1 MPTVFSLPS
10 FLRRAPNAL
19 LKTFFAAFPAFND
32 LDWETVS
39 ERRVDAVLERYME
52 MPAADR
58 ERVLRI
64 FRRVEMLANS
74 EGSLVL
80 IEAARDCNAE
90 IALQLGAMG
99 SSRERALW
107 TCMNHPRVFESART
121 LSHIDRLPKR
131 SWEIRKVPAAPEF
144 QATDDMKVELGLRIA
159 AFFQAI
165 QGRGE
170 QCKVDHGSRNG
181 EVEYF
186 FAYPADYADELIG
199 YDDDG
204 QFERKNYHPA
214 FEIVFGYHPAD
225 GTLDIYAQGGCA
237 IRDHLA
243 RAFSSAVLG
252 IEQDPEPWPIPC
264 FDLELFKNRNLTFPT
279 NPADHISLV
288 RVKAMRLQYHTGH
301 GGKITAEI
309 DGRRREGSV
318 HDVITETFNEK
329 HARLADA
336 TVLSVVM
343 QAFIRPPAGRE
354 RSLVFRLTAP
364 SFCDLEDS
372 PEELKLR
379 RYLREW
385 KVEKDAVSLEDTA
398 VATNVG

>member
-19 LKTFFAAFPAFND
+19 LKTFFASYPTFTDF
-32 LDWETVS
+32 DWETVS
-39 ERRVDAVLERYME
+39 ERRVEPVLERYME

-64 FRRVEMLANS
+64 FRRVELLANS
-74 EGSLVL
+74 EGSQVL
-80 IEAARDCNAE
+80 IEAARDDKEE
-90 IALQLGAMG
+90 IALKLGAMG

-107 TCMNHPRVFESART
+107 TCMNHPKVFENART
-121 LSHIDRLPKR
+121 LSHIDMLPKR
-131 SWEIRKVPAAPEF
+131 SWETRKVQAVPAF
-144 QATDDMKVELGLRIA
+144 QAADEMKVELGLRIA

-170 QCKVDHGSRNG
+170 RCVVDHGSRDG
-181 EVEYF
+181 EMEYF

-204 QFERKNYHPA
+204 QFERKSYHPA
-214 FEIVFGYHPAD
+214 FEIVFGYYPAD
-225 GTLDIYAQGGCA
+225 GTLDIYAQGGGA
-237 IRDHLA
+237 IRDHLS
-243 RAFSSAVLG
+243 RVFCSAVLG
-252 IEQDPEPWPIPC
+252 IEQDPEPWPAPC
-264 FDLELFKNRNLTFPT
+264 FDLELFKNRSLTFPT
-279 NPADHISLV
+279 KPADQISQV
-288 RVKAMRLQYHTGH
+288 RVKAMRVQYHTGY
-301 GGKITAEI
+301 GGKITFEI
-309 DGRRREGSV
+309 DGRRKEGSV
-318 HDVITETFNEK
+318 HDVIADKLNEK

-343 QAFIRPPAGRE
+343 QAFFRTPTGKD
-354 RSLVFRLTAP
+354 RSLTFRLAAP

-372 PEELKLR
+372 PEELTLR

-385 KVEKDAVSLEDTA
+385 KVEKDAVSLDNAA
-398 VATNVG
+398 VAVGV